1 MMPVRCEGG
10 VNYLMRQNGAVRA
23 NAKTGTDQ
31 PSERGL
37 ARTGGAWS
45 REGKDE
51 GGGVGDVDTLCAC
64 NRCRGAEFR
73 AMEPSAIFSVIK
85 AFSSNLHEQV

>member
-1 MMPVRCEGG
+1 MPVRCEGG

-37 ARTGGAWS
+37 ARTGAWS

-64 NRCRGAEFR
+64 NRSRGAEFR
-73 AMEPSAIFSVIK
+73 AMETNAIFSFIK
-85 AFSSNLHEQV
+85 PFPSKLREQV